1 MDHVARDDD
10 EDDDDYDDYDEY
22 VCLLWW
28 EPQIHLMMI
37 VMMMMMMMMMMLM
50 MLLYFSYIA
59 TSEHIWAKYFLDL
72 KLLIMSADSDS
83 QPTTTR
89 YYTLHEDF

>member
-1 MDHVARDDD
+1 MDHVARDD
-10 EDDDDYDDYDEY
+10 EDDDDYDEY
-22 VCLLWW
+22 LCLLWW

-37 VMMMMMMMMMMLM
+37 VMMMMMMLM

>member
-1 MDHVARDDD
+1 MDHVALDDDHVARDFD
-10 EDDDDYDDYDEY
+10 EDDDDYDEY

-28 EPQIHLMMI
+28 EPQIHLMM
-37 VMMMMMMMMMMLM
+37 MMMLM
-50 MLLYFSYIA
+50 MLLHFSYIA

-83 QPTTTR
+83 EPTTTR

>member
-1 MDHVARDDD
+1 MDHVALDDDHVARDFD
-10 EDDDDYDDYDEY
+10 EDDDDYDEY

-28 EPQIHLMMI
+28 EPQIHLMM
-37 VMMMMMMMMMMLM
+37 MMLM
-50 MLLYFSYIA
+50 MLLHFSYIA

-83 QPTTTR
+83 EPTTTR

>member
-1 MDHVARDDD
+1 MDHVALDDD
-10 EDDDDYDDYDEY
+10 LVARDFDVDDDDYDEY

-28 EPQIHLMMI
+28 EPQIHLMM
-37 VMMMMMMMMMMLM
+37 MMMLM
-50 MLLYFSYIA
+50 MLLHFSYIA

-83 QPTTTR
+83 EPTTTR

>member
-1 MDHVARDDD
+1 MDHVARDD
-10 EDDDDYDDYDEY
+10 EDDDDYDEY
-22 VCLLWW
+22 LCLLWS

-37 VMMMMMMMMMMLM
+37 VMMMMMMLM